1 MHAMNTYRF
10 DGLYDQLTPRERLPL
25 IMAAHLRGDAAERNR
40 LVSRARIRSLQV
52 PDYYPLAR
60 AQAKA
65 VFWHLLTLL
74 DLAGHFWQWWGLW
87 MTDALPDALEEDR
100 RGRRGG
106 GRAKKRRSAD
116 GDLIE
121 RYRARGITR
130 YYASRIVA
138 HIEAWKQ
145 FCAEL
150 HMDPEAQLNFMIGWG
165 LVTQTEKAARRLA
178 FDAEEAAQFLR
189 LETDPVADDAG
200 LECGPVPVENV
211 AELVRDWHTMLEEMV
226 RHEGGE

>member
-1 MHAMNTYRF
+1 M
-10 DGLYDQLTPRERLPL
+10 
-25 IMAAHLRGDAAERNR
+25 
-40 LVSRARIRSLQV
+40 
-52 PDYYPLAR
+52 PDYYPVAR
-60 AQAKA
+60 AQTEA
-65 VFWHLLTLL
+65 VFWHMLTLL

-87 MTDALPDALEEDR
+87 MTYALPDAVEEDR
-100 RGRRGG
+100 GGRRGR

-130 YYASRIVA
+130 YYASRFVA

-200 LECGPVPVENV
+200 LERGPVPVENV
-211 AELVRDWHTMLEEMV
+211 SGLARDWHTILDEMV

>member
-1 MHAMNTYRF
+1 MLRHIAEF
-10 DGLYDQLTPRERLPL
+10 QDGRGGVPALGLDRLALAQGLQEP
-25 IMAAHLRGDAAERNR
+25 DAA
-40 LVSRARIRSLQV
+40 
-52 PDYYPLAR
+52 
-60 AQAKA
+60 A
-65 VFWHLLTLL
+65 V
-74 DLAGHFWQWWGLW
+74 G
-87 MTDALPDALEEDR
+87 
-100 RGRRGG
+100 
-106 GRAKKRRSAD
+106 
-116 GDLIE
+116 
-121 RYRARGITR
+121 RARGITR
-130 YYASRIVA
+130 YYASRFVA

-150 HMDPEAQLNFMIGWG
+150 HMDSEAQLTFMIGWG